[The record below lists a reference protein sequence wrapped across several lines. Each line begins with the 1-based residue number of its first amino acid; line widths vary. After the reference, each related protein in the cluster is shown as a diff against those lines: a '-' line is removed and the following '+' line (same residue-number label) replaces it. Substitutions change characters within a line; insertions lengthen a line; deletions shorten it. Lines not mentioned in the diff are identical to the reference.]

1 VNYRNRKNFPGFQ
14 RKAVVLAI
22 AMAFNLPALAAD
34 EDDEIRRLIKP
45 ESTISLGMGH
55 VSGDNQR
62 FGMYNGLNEAG
73 YVGLIDFSVVRRDDE
88 TGTWYR
94 ALGRN
99 LGLDNREFGLEVERQ
114 GSWGAS
120 FNYDEITRHSPNSV
134 YTNNRGIDSTR
145 QTIPSTSG
153 NANVA
158 AGSTPYSLKTERHK
172 ATFGLNATLMSNLE
186 FRLVFQNEKKEGQ
199 RLFGRGTPSVQEF
212 LAEPIDYTTK
222 QFDAVLD
229 YTGESLQ
236 LSGGYYG
243 SFFNNNNSALM
254 VNGGNSAFI
263 GGPLDTNARRTG
275 VAMDNIAL
283 PPDNHAHQFHL
294 AGGYQFTKSTRMNFK
309 VAKSIAI
316 QDESFIPVNFYH
328 TNNNGRSA
336 NTSGRSDLGGRIE
349 TTLVNLGVTS
359 RPITNLLLL
368 GNIRYENRDDKTEV
382 ARYIT
387 SVTGSSGINP
397 TITPYTAAANPTSS
411 TDGYNEPR
419 SLTNK
424 SAKIE
429 ASYLLPEGFRLTG
442 GYDIDQKERSVNGV
456 RVVGYREKTDE
467 NTFRLEVKRTM
478 AESLTGSFA
487 YLHSDREGSG
497 YNNLVTLNGTNNNPS
512 YATTTSGALR
522 PCGQTIPAR
531 ELQVTRCGLIQPI
544 YMADRERDKIRLLVD
559 WSPLDQLSTQFAFEG
574 SYDNYGPGR
583 GSPDIGVR
591 QGDASL
597 YSVDLAYTL
606 SDNWKFTGWYSRTG
620 TSIEQ
625 STIANPTAVSPTSP
639 STLNANS
646 GAVLWSSS
654 QRNTVDSFGLGLRA
668 KLPMNIDIGAD
679 YIFANDKTRY
689 GMSREAYAAFTTVA
703 AAANTPGTLPDIK
716 YRQNTVRIFG
726 SYNFDKDTK
735 FRLDYIFDNRR
746 ISDWTW
752 SGYQYSDG
760 SRISANAED
769 TVHFIGASISYAFR

>member
-1 VNYRNRKNFPGFQ
+1 MNYINRNDFPKFP
-14 RKAVVLAI
+14 RKAVFLAI
-22 AMAFNLPALAAD
+22 AMAFTIPAFAAD

-55 VSGDNQR
+55 VSSDNQR
-62 FGMYNGLNEAG
+62 FGMYNGLNQAG

-120 FNYDEITRHSPNSV
+120 FNYDEITRHSPYTV
-134 YTNNRGIDSTR
+134 YSNNQGVDSTR
-145 QTIPSTSG
+145 QTIPANSG
-153 NANVA
+153 GANVA
-158 AGSTPYSLKTERHK
+158 VGSTPYSLKTERHK

-199 RLFGRGTPSVQEF
+199 RLFGRGNGTLQEF
-212 LAEPIDYTTK
+212 LAEPIDFTTK

-243 SFFNNNNSALM
+243 SFFNNANSALK
-254 VNGGNSAFI
+254 VNGGNNAAFNS
-263 GGPLDTNARRTG
+263 GVGSTG

-294 AGGYQFTKSTRMNFK
+294 TGGYQFTKTTRMNFK
-309 VAKSIAI
+309 VAKTIAI
-316 QDESFIPVNFYH
+316 QDDNFMPVNFYN
-328 TNNNGRSA
+328 TANNGRNA
-336 NTSGRSDLGGRIE
+336 NTSGRTDLGGRID
-349 TTLVNLGVTS
+349 TTLVNMGITS
-359 RPITNLLLL
+359 RPISNLSLL
-368 GNIRYENRDDKTEV
+368 GNVRYENRDDKTDV

-387 SVTGSSGINP
+387 SVGGTGANP
-397 TITPYTAAANPTSS
+397 IITPYTATANPTSA

-442 GYDIDQKERSVNGV
+442 GYDIDQKERTMNGV

-467 NTFRLEVKRTM
+467 NTYRLEVKRTM
-478 AESLTGSFA
+478 AEALTGSVA
-487 YLHSDREGSG
+487 YLHSEREGSS
-497 YNNLVTLNGTNNNPS
+497 YKNLVTLNGSNNYPS
-512 YATTTSGALR
+512 YNTTTAGALR
-522 PCGQTIPAR
+522 PCGQNIPAR

-544 YMADRERDKIRLLVD
+544 YMADRERDKLRLLVD
-559 WSPLDQLSTQFAFEG
+559 WSPIDQLSAQFAIEG
-574 SYDNYGPGR
+574 SNDNYGPGR

-591 QGDASL
+591 QGDARL

-606 SDNWKFTGWYSRTG
+606 TDNWKFTGWYSRTG
-620 TSIEQ
+620 TSIDQ
-625 STIANPTAVSPTSP
+625 STFANPVPNPAP
-639 STLNANS
+639 SNFNS
-646 GAVLWSSS
+646 VAVLWSSS
-654 QRNTVDSFGLGLRA
+654 QRNTVDTFGLGLRA
-668 KLPMNIDIGAD
+668 KLPMNIDLGAD
-679 YIFANDKTRY
+679 YVFANDKTRY
-689 GMSREAYAAFTTVA
+689 GMSRDAYAAFTTVA
-703 AAANTPGTLPDIK
+703 TAANTPGTLPDIK
-716 YRQNTVRIFG
+716 YRQNTVRVFG
-726 SYNFDKDTK
+726 TYNFDKDTK

-760 SRISANAED
+760 TRVSPNAED